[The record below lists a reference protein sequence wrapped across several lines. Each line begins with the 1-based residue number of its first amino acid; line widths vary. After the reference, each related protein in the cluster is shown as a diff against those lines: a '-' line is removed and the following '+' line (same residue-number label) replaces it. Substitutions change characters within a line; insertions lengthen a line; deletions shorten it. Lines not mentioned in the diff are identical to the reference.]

1 MARILVVEDEP
12 DLRQV
17 LAYNLRDAG
26 HDVVIAAEG
35 RKGIALATEHPP
47 DLVLLDLMLPDIS
60 GLEVCRTLKSQ
71 DRTRDVPVIMV
82 TARGEEIDRVVG
94 FELGADDYVVKPF
107 SVRELLVASAG
118 GAAPRGLAAGGPVG
132 RGSRAGSLR
141 SAHHRFRGSPDLGG
155 RRGGGPDA
163 ARVQAAVHPLRS
175 AQSRAVAGRSAR
187 RCVGRQPGEHD
198 PHHRHPRQAPAGKS
212 WATTWASMSKRC
224 AAWAIASW
232 ASLPGQTPRGRN
244 RDEAGHQGQAG
255 PGVPGVDRRLDPGA
269 GGVPASAHPARDR
282 RQSANRSLRAPGP
295 HRTGR
300 GRRRGRRSRA
310 PPTGTR
316 WRTISARGPGCG

>member
-107 SVRELLVASAG
+107 SVRELLLRLRAVLRRGALPADDQSA
-118 GAAPRGLAAGGPVG
+118 AAPAQVHFGRLTIDAG
-132 RGSRAGSLR
+132 
-141 SAHHRFRGSPDLGG
+141 AHRIWVDDAEVALTPLEFKLLCTLYD
-155 RRGGGPDA
+155 RRN
-163 ARVQAAVHPLRS
+163 RVQ
-175 AQSRAVAGRSAR
+175 SRGVLLDDVWG
-187 RCVGRQPGEHD
+187 
-198 PHHRHPRQAPAGKS
+198 
-212 WATTWASMSKRC
+212 ASQENM
-224 AAWAIASW
+224 
-232 ASLPGQTPRGRN
+232 T
-244 RDEAGHQGQAG
+244 
-255 PGVPGVDRRLDPGA
+255 
-269 GGVPASAHPARDR
+269 
-282 RQSANRSLRAPGP
+282 
-295 HRTGR
+295 
-300 GRRRGRRSRA
+300 
-310 PPTGTR
+310 
-316 WRTISARGPGCG
+316 RTIDTHVKRLREKLGNDVGLYVETVRGVGYRFVGKPPGSDPEGEEPR